1 MVLDLFE
8 KEIERMER
16 EVRDLKTSHQLAP
29 GTTKFY
35 RNVIDFPPG
44 THYITYTFG
53 ADEPMPAMCVLLFGY
68 MTMAF
73 AQNSTTYEAYLNSTA
88 SNNIQVVMI
97 SSIKIESAVVH
108 D

>member
-1 MVLDLFE
+1 MIDLFQ
-8 KEIERMER
+8 KELERMEH
-16 EVRDLKTSHQLAP
+16 EVRDLKTCHQLGA

-35 RNVIDFPPG
+35 RKVIDFPPG

-53 ADEPMPAMCVLLFGY
+53 SDEPLPALCVLLFGY
-68 MTMAF
+68 STIAF
-73 AQNSTTYEAYLNSTA
+73 AQNSTTYEAYLNSPA
-88 SNNIQVVMI
+88 SNDVQVVMI